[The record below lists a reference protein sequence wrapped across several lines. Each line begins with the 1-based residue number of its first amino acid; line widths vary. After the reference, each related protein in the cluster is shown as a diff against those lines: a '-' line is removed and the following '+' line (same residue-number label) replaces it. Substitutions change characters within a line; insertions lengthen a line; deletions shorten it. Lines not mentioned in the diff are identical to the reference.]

1 MKNILVLMLVFE
13 SLLLS
18 GQVSCDS
25 FCIKDIRIDT
35 SVNPNLLKYTI
46 TFHGNLNN
54 FINYPH
60 ISALTN
66 SNLDTIGTG
75 TLSLFG
81 QIGGSAEVYEVSTD
95 LDSIPTDFIL
105 HFSFDTS
112 VCLFNNFCN
121 PSTTPISKIAEEDIN
136 LFFIHS
142 ESIICAKQ
150 ALSFKEAEIKIFDLN
165 GLQVKKDKI
174 LEYFKPYN
182 LADLAPGVYIF
193 QLNIAEKRFLLYFS
207 NNL

>member
-1 MKNILVLMLVFE
+1 MLVFD

-18 GQVSCDS
+18 AQVSCDS
-25 FCIKDIRIDT
+25 FCIKDISIDT
-35 SVNPNLLKYTI
+35 SLNPNLLKYTI
-46 TFHGNLNN
+46 TYNGNSSN
-54 FINYPH
+54 FINYPY

-66 SNLDTIGTG
+66 SNLDTLGTG

-105 HFSFDTS
+105 HFSFDTT

-121 PSTTPISKIAEEDIN
+121 PSTTPISIIAEEDIN
-136 LFFIHS
+136 LFFNHS
-142 ESIICAKQ
+142 ESVICAKQ

-165 GLQVKKDKI
+165 GHLVIKDKI
-174 LEYFKPYN
+174 LEHFKPYD

-193 QLNIAEKRFLLYFS
+193 QLKITDKRFILYFS
-207 NNL
+207 NHQ